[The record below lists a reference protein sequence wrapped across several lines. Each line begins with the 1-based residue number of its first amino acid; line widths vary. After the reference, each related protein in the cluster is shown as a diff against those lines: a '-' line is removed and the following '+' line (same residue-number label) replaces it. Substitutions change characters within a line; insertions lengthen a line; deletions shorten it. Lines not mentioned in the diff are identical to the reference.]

1 MPGGDLLNSNSKMQ
15 VLGLNNGCLAYVFGS
30 GTSYAAPLAANI
42 AAKIVRIYPG
52 LRMQTVK
59 ALIINSANKLDNRYL
74 LPLID
79 TLKTKDN
86 PDYPSVDKKEKT
98 KLSLKYSSD
107 LLGHYLSGYGKPDI
121 KKCL

>member
-1 MPGGDLLNSNSKMQ
+1 MSL
-15 VLGLNNGCLAYVFGS
+15 VLEQA
-30 GTSYAAPLAANI
+30 TPAPLAANI

-59 ALIINSANKLDNRYL
+59 ALIINSANELDNRYL

-79 TLKTKDN
+79 TLKAKDN

-107 LLGHYLSGYGKPDI
+107 LLGHYLSGYGSLISRNVCILMI
-121 KKCL
+121 KG

>member
-1 MPGGDLLNSNSKMQ
+1 
-15 VLGLNNGCLAYVFGS
+15 
-30 GTSYAAPLAANI
+30 
-42 AAKIVRIYPG
+42 
-52 LRMQTVK
+52 MQTVK

-98 KLSLKYSSD
+98 KLSCCRFFYLI
-107 LLGHYLSGYGKPDI
+107 LLSEKSMKL
-121 KKCL
+121 CQN